1 MTPANAELIRALTP
15 IFFATI
21 GGVIGIAV
29 LINPQLK
36 EGQWTAGL
44 GLAGTAI
51 AGAAGLAQS
60 SKGES
65 KVLAQKDVQNI
76 KIQDDSTNELSEAK

>member
-1 MTPANAELIRALTP
+1 MKLINPEVIQALTP
-15 IFFATI
+15 VYIATMGLII
-21 GGVIGIAV
+21 GCLV

-36 EGQWTAGL
+36 ESQSTAGL

-60 SKGES
+60 SKGDS
-65 KVLAQKDVQNI
+65 NLLQKDVQNI
-76 KIQDDSTNELSEAK
+76 KVEGEPKNELTEVQ